1 VTRLWVLTAVLL
13 ALALAGCGPDC
24 DAYCKK
30 IQQCRTQLAPTLAA
44 VDVGACVLGC
54 NDSGSSKSKTIQC
67 VVDHTCTDIAGG
79 HCSPTGQPIPL
90 P

>member
-1 VTRLWVLTAVLL
+1 MTRLWVLTAVLL

-30 IQQCRTQLAPTLAA
+30 IQQCRTELGITPP
-44 VDVGACVLGC
+44 VDVGACVVGC
-54 NDSGSSKSKTIQC
+54 NDSGSSRSNTIQC
-67 VVDHTCTDIAGG
+67 IRDHTCTDIAAG
-79 HCSPTGQPIPL
+79 HCSPTGQPLPL

>member
-1 VTRLWVLTAVLL
+1 MTRLWVLTAVLL

-30 IQQCRTQLAPTLAA
+30 IQQCRTELKLAPQ
-44 VDVGACVLGC
+44 VDVAACVVGC

-67 VVDHTCTDIAGG
+67 VIDHTCTDIAGG
-79 HCSPTGQPIPL
+79 HCSPTGQPIPH

>member
-30 IQQCRTQLAPTLAA
+30 IQQCRTELGLVPQ
-44 VDVGACVLGC
+44 VDVGACVTGC
-54 NDSGSSKSKTIQC
+54 NDSGSSKSETIQC
-67 VVDHTCTDIAGG
+67 TIDHTCTDIAGG
-79 HCSPTGQPIPL
+79 HCSPTGQPLPL